1 MIEIIIQD
9 FISIFDEIDYKFEL
23 GVHVLDFISVT
34 DQIVVNLIFMKP
46 DEIEIGDELL
56 VEAYYSRVVNNSIEA
71 KDSIFVGEQI
81 LVIHS
86 IEDGTNYGS
95 LKIHTVSPTGPLSI
109 SGGRD
114 CYPIPTGFVISK
126 GDYVEC
132 NDRLGVGMIFEY
144 TIDDSIQV
152 TG

>member
-23 GVHVLDFISVT
+23 GVYVLNSISVT
-34 DQIVVNLIFMKP
+34 DQIVVNLIFTKP

-56 VEAYYSRVVNNSIEA
+56 VEVYYSRFIN
-71 KDSIFVGEQI
+71 DSVEVEDAILEGEPI
-81 LVIHS
+81 LVMHS
-86 IEDGTNYGS
+86 IEDRTNYGP
-95 LKIHTVSPTGPLSI
+95 LQIHTVSPTGPLSI

-114 CYPIPTGFVISK
+114 CYPIPTGFVIIK

-132 NDRLGVGMIFEY
+132 NDRLDVGMVFEQ
-144 TIDDSIQV
+144 TINDSIEV

>member
-23 GVHVLDFISVT
+23 GIYVSDSISITDRIFADLISTTPDKLEVT
-34 DQIVVNLIFMKP
+34 D
-46 DEIEIGDELL
+46 LL
-56 VEAYYSRVVNNSIEA
+56 SVEVYYSRTINDGVEVEDSVIEGA
-71 KDSIFVGEQI
+71 QI

-86 IEDGTNYGS
+86 IEDGTNYGP
-95 LKIHTVSPTGPLSI
+95 LQIHTVSPTGPLSI
-109 SGGRD
+109 SDGRD
-114 CYPIPTGFVISK
+114 CYPIPTGFVIIK

-132 NDRLGVGMIFEY
+132 NDRLDVGMVFEQ
-144 TIDDSIQV
+144 TINDSIEV